1 MTPAAAVVPVR
12 DANLPASWVHR
23 ADGTVHRDVS
33 IADLVT
39 ALAEPATMV
48 WVDIDTTK
56 SAQVAL
62 LEKVFK
68 FHPLAIEDTL
78 NPNSRVKLDEYDD
91 HLFAIVRGVEFDR
104 TTEDPLDLV
113 TFNLCFFLGR
123 NLLVTTHARP
133 IPAVE
138 VFRTRCEASA
148 AVLAHGP
155 ARAMYAIMDAST
167 DAYFPV
173 LDEVNGFIDTLE
185 ERVFE
190 RYDDEVL
197 QDIFAVKRTVLSLR
211 RHLAPQRE
219 VMNALTNR
227 PQTLLTLEEQRYF
240 RDVYDHVLRIN
251 DALEQY
257 RDLLS
262 TVLDASLTQTSVRL
276 GMVTKGLTV
285 VATISVPF
293 VVVSGMWGM
302 NFTSVP
308 LSDSPYGFWMML
320 VIQLGLGVGLLVYLR
335 RNGWL

>member
-1 MTPAAAVVPVR
+1 MTVSATPAR
-12 DANLPASWVHR
+12 DSTLPASWIHYPDGTVQRDVAIHELTAAL
-23 ADGTVHRDVS
+23 ADGTAM
-33 IADLVT
+33 I
-39 ALAEPATMV
+39 
-48 WVDIDTTK
+48 WVDLDITK

-78 NPNSRVKLDEYDD
+78 NPNSRVKLDEYDG
-91 HLFAIVRGVEFDR
+91 HLFTIIRGVAFDR
-104 TTEDPLDLV
+104 TTEDPLDLT
-113 TFNLCFFLGR
+113 TFNLCFFLAK
-123 NLLVTTHARP
+123 NLLVTTHAVP
-133 IPAVE
+133 IHAVD
-138 VFRTRCEASA
+138 VFRARCEATST
-148 AVLAHGP
+148 VLAHGP

-173 LDEVNGFIDTLE
+173 LDEVNDFIDTLE

-227 PQTLLTLEEQRYF
+227 PQSLLTLEEQRYF

-251 DALEQY
+251 DTLEQY

-276 GMVTKGLTV
+276 GLVTKGLTV

-302 NFTSVP
+302 NFTEVP
-308 LSDSPYGFWMML
+308 LSTSPYGFWVML
-320 VIQLGLGVGLLVYLR
+320 VIQLGLGLGLLTFLR